1 MPKLRVHNLS
11 MSIDGFVAGP
21 NQSLDE
27 PLGVGGRALHTWVFE
42 TAGGRAMIGED
53 GGTTGVDN
61 DFFAEGVR
69 NIGATVMGRN
79 MFGPVRGDW
88 PDDEWKGWW
97 GDEPPYHHDVF
108 VLTHHARDPLE
119 MAGGTTFYFVTSGI
133 EDALERAF
141 AAAGGQDV
149 RLGGGASTVRQYLH
163 ARLVDE
169 MHIPVVPVVLGSGE
183 RAFDGPLDGYE
194 VVETVTSRSLLHVR
208 IARTA

>member
-1 MPKLRVHNLS
+1 MPKLRVHNFS

-21 NQSLDE
+21 DQSLDE
-27 PLGVGGRALHTWVFE
+27 PLGVGGRGLHTWVFE

-88 PDDEWKGWW
+88 PDDAWKGWW

-108 VLTHHARDPLE
+108 VLTHHARDPLP

-149 RLGGGASTVRQYLH
+149 RLGGGASTVRQYLR

-183 RAFDGPLDGYE
+183 RVFDGPLDGYE
-194 VVETVTSRSLLHVR
+194 IIETVTSPSLLHVR